1 MSNFNK
7 EEMMEYYRTKWYRKD
22 DTIDVDIVNS
32 IKNDIVDFKKDP
44 AMYWLNELICTMDI
58 ENLFEMR

>member
-7 EEMMEYYRTKWYRKD
+7 EEMIEYYRTKWYRNN
-22 DTIDVDIVNS
+22 DTIDVDIVYE
-32 IKNDIVDFKKDP
+32 IKNDIVSFKNDP
-44 AMYWLNELICTMDI
+44 SMYYLDELICTMDL

>member
-7 EEMMEYYRTKWYRKD
+7 EEMIEYYRTKWYRKD
-22 DTIDVDIVNS
+22 GTLDNDCFYNVKNEMIMF
-32 IKNDIVDFKKDP
+32 KNDP
-44 AMYWLNELICTMDI
+44 CMYNLDELICTMDL